1 MAGAV
6 ERRPQM
12 RIRRDFAT
20 KYRHYEVEVA
30 VAEAA
35 TDPCSWVEAGVELV
49 CHRDQGESLAQKGG
63 EREGVAEERV
73 LVLKAE
79 AEAEAVCLH

>member
-12 RIRRDFAT
+12 RIRRDSAT
-20 KYRHYEVEVA
+20 EYRRCEVEVA

-35 TDPCSWVEAGVELV
+35 TDPCN
-49 CHRDQGESLAQKGG
+49 
-63 EREGVAEERV
+63 
-73 LVLKAE
+73 
-79 AEAEAVCLH
+79 